1 MDMTG
6 YKPGQYNAITYLEG
20 PLLIC
25 AGAGSGK
32 TFTLTQ
38 RVAWSLLPGSGKGG
52 KPFLDS
58 IDQALIITYTN
69 KAAGEIKDRVRQVL
83 RKEGMV
89 EEALKVD
96 AAWISTIHSMCGRIL
111 REHAL
116 ELGIDPAFKL
126 VMGDEQ
132 ARALEQAIETV
143 LVRIREEG
151 DTHFDALI
159 NEAGIDNVRNMVGR
173 ILNTAASQTKGL
185 QAFDLGPKA
194 TDAGKLARELLGLCE
209 DLQVA
214 GTDKNKETAEKLA
227 DDLRDMLQSGEVSS
241 SALADILDGVNKR
254 GLGGKKAT
262 DLKDCIAECAG
273 ICKAEAQVPHME
285 ALMLLATEVDEAYH
299 DRLAAQAY
307 IDTGDLIRT
316 TLRAFREHPNI
327 AKEYTERFRLIMV
340 DEFQDTS
347 QLQIDMIEQI
357 AGPAKTHL
365 CTVGDSQQSIYR
377 FQGADV
383 EVYLRH
389 KQDMLGLSPV
399 AAHREE
405 LGHNFRSHGDVLAF
419 VRAVCG
425 RKGYFTEDFLDLEA
439 ATEGRPWRGE
449 GPRIEVMLTEYP
461 SKGGKDF
468 ATQKE
473 AELIA
478 QRFRSLADAGHSP
491 GEMVILMG
499 ATSAAG
505 VYAQAVRD
513 QGMECVIT
521 GGSKFFEGEHVRTC
535 QRLLKVLANPH
546 DTESLFVVL
555 SSDVLPVSS
564 TDLLYLA
571 TYKTEPQGT
580 YIRQNLS
587 KGLLYDDRA
596 PMAQSPLMEH
606 AGTVLRHAWDK
617 LGVVEP
623 GKLFLETVVESG
635 WLSRLEAKG
644 AEGRAQAADI
654 LKFARMV
661 SDKASE
667 NGYDMARCAQA
678 MSDAAQ
684 LGGEKPGALST
695 EESKAVRIMTVH
707 SSKGLE
713 FPIVAVVDCYETRD
727 RGEKPAVLADEGTV
741 FAAFSTSGIK
751 SGEEDDFSIHDARN
765 QLEHASAIK
774 RINAEREYEEKKR
787 LFYVAATRASAGLIV
802 CMKHAITKE
811 GTYKQVLG
819 DILAG
824 LCPGQPDFPASSCTL
839 EYGGSQPLAFTRN
852 RVHDPDKEEAEEGT
866 IESKEGAVEEPAPER
881 EEREETLIIPQFSFP
896 PQPRTVA
903 VNMHDDFF
911 SYSSIAPEGS
921 HGVVHAHEEEPAG
934 EPAEPIEPASGD
946 QPASDADKATSF
958 GSALHM
964 ACEWLALQ
972 TSEPSEADITET
984 LERFAAAWGVFDVE
998 RLRKAFMRWLRSDIK
1013 ERSFAYAHHDP
1024 EVPFSAAIGERILEG
1039 EIDLLCYDDAASGAL
1054 IVDYK
1059 TGGSQAETAAA
1070 LHDKHLLQAQCYAY
1084 AALQAGFSQ
1093 VEAHF
1098 VRVEQEDATRPG
1110 QPQEVV
1116 YSFKKADF
1124 EELRTVI
1131 EQ

>member
-1 MDMTG
+1 MTG

-38 RVAWSLLPGSGKGG
+38 RVAWSLLPGSGKDG

-83 RKEGMV
+83 RKEGLV

-116 ELGIDPAFKL
+116 ELGIDPAFEL
-126 VMGDEQ
+126 IMGDQQE
-132 ARALEQAIETV
+132 RALEQAVETV
-143 LVRIREEG
+143 LVRVREDN
-151 DTHFDALI
+151 DTRFDALI
-159 NEAGIDNVRNMVGR
+159 NECGIDNVRSMVGKV
-173 ILNTAASQTKGL
+173 LNTAASQTKGL
-185 QAFDLGPKA
+185 QAFDLGPH
-194 TDAGKLARELLGLCE
+194 TSDAGKLARELLGLCD

-214 GTDKNKETAEKLA
+214 GTDKNKEAAEKIA
-227 DDLRDMLQSGEVSS
+227 DALREMLQTGNASPI
-241 SALADILDGVNKR
+241 ALADILDGVSKSS
-254 GLGGKKAT
+254 LGGKKAA
-262 DLKDCIAECAG
+262 DLKAFVTECASL
-273 ICKAEAQVPHME
+273 CKADAAVPYME
-285 ALMLLATEVDEAYH
+285 ALLLLATEVDKAYH
-299 DRLAAQAY
+299 DLLASQAY

-316 TLRAFREHPNI
+316 TLRAFREHPAI

-389 KQDMLGLSPV
+389 KEDMLGLSPV

-419 VRAVCG
+419 VRAICG
-425 RKGYFTEDFLDLEA
+425 RKGYFTEEFLDLEA
-439 ATEGRPWRGE
+439 ATEGRPWKGE
-449 GPRIEVMLTEYP
+449 GPRIEVMLTEHPY
-461 SKGGKDF
+461 KGGKEF

-478 QRFRSLADAGHSP
+478 QRFKSLADAGHSP

-499 ATSAAG
+499 STSKAS

-571 TYKTEPQGT
+571 TYKTEPQGVF
-580 YIRQNLS
+580 IRQNLS
-587 KGLLYDDRA
+587 KGLLYSDHE
-596 PMAQSPLMEH
+596 PMEQSPLMRH
-606 AGTVLRHAWDK
+606 ATTVLRHAWDK

-623 GKLFLETVVESG
+623 GRLFLETIVESG
-635 WLSRLEAKG
+635 WLSRLEAQG

-654 LKFARMV
+654 LKFANMV
-661 SDKASE
+661 SEKAHK

-684 LGGEKPGALST
+684 LGSEKPGALST
-695 EESKAVRIMTVH
+695 EEANAVRIMTVH
-707 SSKGLE
+707 ASKGLE
-713 FPIVAVVDCYETRD
+713 FPIVAVVDCYETRN
-727 RGEKPAVLADEGTV
+727 RGEKPALLSDAGTV

-751 SGEEDDFSIHDARN
+751 PGEEDDFSVRDASN
-765 QLEHASAIK
+765 QLEHASAIC

-802 CMKHAITKE
+802 CMKHAITKD
-811 GTYKQVLG
+811 GTYKQVMG

-824 LCPGQPDFPASSCTL
+824 LCPGQADFPASSCTL
-839 EYGGSQPLAFTRN
+839 EYGGSEPLAFTRHM
-852 RVHDPDKEEAEEGT
+852 VYDPSTVETSAVDDKATTEQEQT
-866 IESKEGAVEEPAPER
+866 PEQEKR
-881 EEREETLIIPQFSFP
+881 EQPIIIPQFSFP

-903 VNMHDDFF
+903 LNAHDDFF

-921 HGVVHAHEEEPAG
+921 HGVAHAQDEEPAG

-946 QPASDADKATSF
+946 QPANDADKATSF

-972 TSEPSEADITET
+972 TSEPSEADIDEA
-984 LERFAAAWGVFDVE
+984 LERFAAVWGVFDVE
-998 RLRKAFMRWLRSDIK
+998 RLRNAFMRWLHSSIK
-1013 ERSFAYAHHDP
+1013 ERSFAYAHHAP

-1098 VRVEQEDATRPG
+1098 VRVEQEDAARSG

-1116 YSFKKADF
+1116 YSFEKADF
-1124 EELRTVI
+1124 EELQAII